1 MTNRVFFNIEK
12 EDFAIRLHPK
22 FDDNKKW
29 TGEVI
34 VGIVVSDDNPMN
46 DEDYG
51 NMLQFTN
58 MLCSCVGLMEDDKEF
73 REAVYEYYEEQQKED
88 EAIRPI
94 IVKDANSNV
103 IRLNF
108 NTRTDGSA

>member
-1 MTNRVFFNIEK
+1 MKGKTFLSIEQ

-22 FDDNKKW
+22 LDDNKKW

-73 REAVYEYYEEQQKED
+73 RDAVYEYYEEQQKED
-88 EAIRPI
+88 ESIKPI
-94 IVKDANSNV
+94 VVKDANSNV

-108 NTRTDGSA
+108 NTKTDGSA